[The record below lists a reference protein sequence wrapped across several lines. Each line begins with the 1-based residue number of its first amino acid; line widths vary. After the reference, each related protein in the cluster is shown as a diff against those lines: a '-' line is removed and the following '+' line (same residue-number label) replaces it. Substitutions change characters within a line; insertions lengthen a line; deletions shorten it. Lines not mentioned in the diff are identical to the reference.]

1 MDKVILTLAIISILL
16 GVSQQAKLER
26 RSSTLDIEDIE
37 LEEDSVEFL
46 GKKASVENIFKDI
59 FHIFDGKQ
67 EEIRTKRAAYL
78 PSVELAGPTSVPST
92 KNQQRTR
99 PKIDYGP
106 KAGYCQGRLFC
117 K

>member
-1 MDKVILTLAIISILL
+1 MDKVILTLAIISILF
-16 GVSQQAKLER
+16 GVSQQAKLES
-26 RSSTLDIEDIE
+26 RSSALDME
-37 LEEDSVEFL
+37 LEEDTDSVEFL

-59 FHIFDGKQ
+59 FHIFDGKR

-78 PSVELAGPTSVPST
+78 PSVELAEPTSVPST

>member
-16 GVSQQAKLER
+16 GVSQQAKIER
-26 RSSTLDIEDIE
+26 RSSALDIEDIH

-67 EEIRTKRAAYL
+67 EEIRAKRAAYL
-78 PSVELAGPTSVPST
+78 PPVQVHGPTSVPST
-92 KNQQRTR
+92 TNQQRER

-106 KAGYCQGRLFC
+106 KPGFCQGRLFC

>member
-1 MDKVILTLAIISILL
+1 MDKVILILAIISILF

-26 RSSTLDIEDIE
+26 STSALDIE
-37 LEEDSVEFL
+37 LEEDTDSVEFL

-59 FHIFDGKQ
+59 FHIFDGKR
-67 EEIRTKRAAYL
+67 EEIRTKRAAY
-78 PSVELAGPTSVPST
+78 SIFSELAGPTTVPST
-92 KNQQRTR
+92 TNQHRKR
-99 PKIDYGP
+99 PKLDYGP

>member
-1 MDKVILTLAIISILL
+1 MDKVILTFAIMSILF

-26 RSSTLDIEDIE
+26 RFSAFDIE

-78 PSVELAGPTSVPST
+78 PPVEIAGPATVPST
-92 KNQQRTR
+92 TNQRRKR
-99 PKIDYGP
+99 PKLDYGP
-106 KAGYCQGRLFC
+106 KAGFCQGRLFC

>member
-1 MDKVILTLAIISILL
+1 MDKVILTLAIISILF

-26 RSSTLDIEDIE
+26 RSSALDIE

-59 FHIFDGKQ
+59 FHVFDGKR
-67 EEIRTKRAAYL
+67 EETRTKRASAAYL
-78 PSVELAGPTSVPST
+78 PPVELAGPTTVPST
-92 KNQQRTR
+92 TNQRRKR
-99 PKIDYGP
+99 PNIDYGP

>member
-1 MDKVILTLAIISILL
+1 MDKVILTLAIISILF

-26 RSSTLDIEDIE
+26 SSSALDIE
-37 LEEDSVEFL
+37 LEEDTDSVEFL

-59 FHIFDGKQ
+59 FHIFDGKR

-78 PSVELAGPTSVPST
+78 PPVEGAGSTSVPST
-92 KNQQRTR
+92 TNQQRER

-106 KAGYCQGRLFC
+106 KPGFCQGRLFC

>member
-1 MDKVILTLAIISILL
+1 MDKVILTLAIISILF

-26 RSSTLDIEDIE
+26 RSSALDIE

-59 FHIFDGKQ
+59 FHIFDGKR

-78 PSVELAGPTSVPST
+78 PPVELAGPTTVPST
-92 KNQQRTR
+92 TNQRRKR
-99 PKIDYGP
+99 PKLDYGP
-106 KAGYCQGRLFC
+106 KTGYCQGRLFC

>member
-1 MDKVILTLAIISILL
+1 MDKVILTLAIISILF

-26 RSSTLDIEDIE
+26 RSSALDIE

-67 EEIRTKRAAYL
+67 EEIRGKRAAYL

-92 KNQQRTR
+92 KNEQRTR

>member
-1 MDKVILTLAIISILL
+1 MDKVILTLAIISILF
-16 GVSQQAKLER
+16 GGSQQAKLER
-26 RSSTLDIEDIE
+26 SSSALDIE
-37 LEEDSVEFL
+37 LEEDTDSVEFL

-67 EEIRTKRAAYL
+67 EEIRAKRAAYL
-78 PSVELAGPTSVPST
+78 PPVEVHGPKSVPST
-92 KNQQRTR
+92 TNQQKER

-106 KAGYCQGRLFC
+106 KPGFCQGRLFC